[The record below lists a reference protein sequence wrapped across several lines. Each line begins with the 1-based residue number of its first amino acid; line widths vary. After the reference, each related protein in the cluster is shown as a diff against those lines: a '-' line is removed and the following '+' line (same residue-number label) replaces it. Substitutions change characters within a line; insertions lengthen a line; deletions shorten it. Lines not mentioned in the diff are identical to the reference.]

1 MGGTKTLHIV
11 FTVVFTY
18 QCILL
23 DGALLHETFVQNS
36 AEHCVAYC
44 QAKESEQWMPIVR

>member
-1 MGGTKTLHIV
+1 MEGTKTQHIV

-36 AEHCVAYC
+36 AERCVAYC
-44 QAKESEQWMPIVR
+44 LAKEREQWTPVVR